1 LGILTAAVGV
11 GALISALT
19 LAVRRT
25 IVGLGRMIKITSFTF
40 GAGLIAFALSRSFSL
55 SLVLLLGVGFSMMQS
70 YSSGNTIMQT
80 IVAEGKRGRV
90 MSFYTLAIIGMQPF
104 GSLVSGMLADRIGA
118 PLPVGIG
125 GAFITICSL
134 WFARKLH
141 EIRTIVRPIYRELGI
156 LPEVD

>member
-1 LGILTAAVGV
+1 LGFLTAAAGV
-11 GALISALT
+11 GALISAVT

-40 GAGLIAFALSRSFSL
+40 GAGMIAFALSRSFPL
-55 SLVLLLGVGFSMMQS
+55 SILFLLGVGFSMMQS

-90 MSFYTLAIIGMQPF
+90 MSFYTLAIIGIQPF
-104 GSLVSGMLADRIGA
+104 GSLVSGIMADRIGA
-118 PLPVGIG
+118 PLTVGIG
-125 GAFITICSL
+125 GTIIMFCSV

-156 LPEVD
+156 LPEA